1 MAIPTILQ
9 GDTAKEITLALADG
23 YDYGG
28 CELLADF
35 CGASRTFSG
44 LTAGGTL
51 SLAFSADETA
61 AFPLGTSKVLLS
73 LRNAAGEVR
82 TLPWAKVKVTDAPGE
97 VYAASVNVD
106 PSTMEGLPERYTAKD
121 LREKVNE
128 IVKWLGG
135 TVAALCVCAGAFAA
149 TVSSAKLEDI
159 YSDAPVVT
167 NVTFDGLAT
176 DAALSSASNALAEA
190 ISSATPGDYAAVSN
204 KAYAAATKDALLSA
218 SNALSKAI
226 SEATPYDYA
235 NVANL
240 ASNAAPASALS
251 SYALKTDLESHIAD
265 TDNPHA
271 VTAAQIGA
279 LTAETDPL
287 FAAWTNGTAI
297 AAGSGA
303 RASSYYA
310 SALGYKSVASSYYA
324 SALGNKNT
332 ASGYNA
338 SALGCG
344 NMAIDTY
351 ASALGCGN
359 TARGDSSTAIGFQAY
374 ASVAYSLAVSQTP
387 DLIYLGSSTTNNG
400 ATARTLQSY
409 LDERA
414 TTNDVAALADKIP
427 VISATDPT
435 FSNAVQTAAKALIEE
450 KLAALDP
457 AESTIR
463 ETIAALQSIYETE
476 NATEE

>member
-1 MAIPTILQ
+1 MAIPIILQ
-9 GDTAKEITLALADG
+9 GDTAKEITLSLAEG

-28 CELLADF
+28 CELLVDF
-35 CGASRTFSG
+35 CGAERVFSG

-51 SLAFSADETA
+51 SLAFSAEETA
-61 AFPLGTSKVLLS
+61 SFPLGTSKVALS

-97 VYAASVNVD
+97 VNVASVNVD

-279 LTAETDPL
+279 LTAETDPAFKEWKNDVIVEL
-287 FAAWTNGTAI
+287 GIDAVG
-297 AAGSGA
+297 GST
-303 RASSYYA
+303 YA
-310 SALGYKSVASSYYA
+310 TALGPCSY
-324 SALGNKNT
+324 ALGPDTT
-332 ASGYNA
+332 AVGYNA
-338 SALGCG
+338 YAWYG
-344 NMAIDTY
+344 N
-351 ASALGCGN
+351 S
-359 TARGDSSTAIGFQAY
+359 IGFA
-374 ASVAYSLAVSQTP
+374 QTP
-387 DLIYLGSSTTNNG
+387 DLIYLGSKKDDEGKTAKTLKAYLDEKVDLSIMGNYATVSALGDYVTTENFNEYLFYI
-400 ATARTLQSY
+400 ATAI
-409 LDERA
+409 DERA